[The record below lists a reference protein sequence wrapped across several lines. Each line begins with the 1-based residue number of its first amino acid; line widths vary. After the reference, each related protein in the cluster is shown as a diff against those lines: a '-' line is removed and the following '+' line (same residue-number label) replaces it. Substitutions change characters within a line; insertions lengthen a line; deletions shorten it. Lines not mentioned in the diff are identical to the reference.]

1 MPLEEGTCIQDNKE
15 IMIPQDSKVTTMDS
29 SEIITP
35 QEVVEIMTPQDSKV
49 TTKDSREIIM
59 PQTKGAFHKEIG
71 GIMDLLGKEIIR
83 ETTGIILPPMV
94 ETMGKVEFHQDLTSE
109 KVQFQIIT
117 GCNPSI
123 VSKGVCKEVVVQ
135 PSIVSKGVCKE
146 VVVTTDLNKMVHHS
160 KIMVLQG

>member
-94 ETMGKVEFHQDLTSE
+94 ETMGKVEILAMDNVTQV
-109 KVQFQIIT
+109 KVR
-117 GCNPSI
+117 GPHKWS
-123 VSKGVCKEVVVQ
+123 
-135 PSIVSKGVCKE
+135 
-146 VVVTTDLNKMVHHS
+146 
-160 KIMVLQG
+160 

>member
-29 SEIITP
+29 SGIITP
-35 QEVVEIMTPQDSKV
+35 QEVVEIMIPQDSKVTTMDSSEIITPKDKV

-59 PQTKGAFHKEIG
+59 PQTKRAFHKEIG

-83 ETTGIILPPMV
+83 ETTGIILPAMV
-94 ETMGKVEFHQDLTSE
+94 VTMGKVEFHQDLTSE

-123 VSKGVCKEVVVQ
+123 VSKGVCKEVVV
-135 PSIVSKGVCKE
+135 
-146 VVVTTDLNKMVHHS
+146 TTDLNKMVHHS